1 MGSLTN
7 IMIGRDRT
15 RLCVCITAHT
25 LLGVALPDLL
35 LLTPLTWEHAEL
47 LKPVERVTEADPE
60 FESVYTQLKAD
71 FQNQFGAE

>member
-1 MGSLTN
+1 MYHG
-7 IMIGRDRT
+7 
-15 RLCVCITAHT
+15 TAHA